1 MSKYLEEFNA
11 QLKILTQKLLK
22 SFAGISENNPNYE
35 EYIYS
40 IIKYINDHSLEYI
53 PRKNDVMNNVEGL
66 IEKLELNNQTEK
78 SKLLQN
84 YINRLQTIYENKSP
98 LKRIIYIVI

>member
-11 QLKILTQKLLK
+11 ELKILTKRLLK
-22 SFAGISENNPNYE
+22 SFVGISENNQNYE

-40 IIKYINDHSLEYI
+40 IMKYINEHSLDYI

-84 YINRLQTIYENKSP
+84 YIEKEGVKHGWLPNGKNNNTNL
-98 LKRIIYIVI
+98 